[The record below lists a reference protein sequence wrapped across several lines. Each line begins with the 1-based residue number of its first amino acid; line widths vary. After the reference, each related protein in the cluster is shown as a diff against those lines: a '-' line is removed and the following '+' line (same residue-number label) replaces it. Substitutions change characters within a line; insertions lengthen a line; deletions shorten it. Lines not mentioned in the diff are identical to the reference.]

1 MLQTKYIQ
9 KSVSHFSR
17 WTRNKAAVLMSLKR
31 IVKICVLSV
40 ALLIIQEVSG
50 LQAQKTDTTT
60 LSKIIDLEEVEV
72 VGQASPDVF
81 SQIARTVTVISSQ
94 EISSSPASTIQ
105 DLLEYVVGVDIRQRN
120 TNGVQA
126 DIQLRG
132 GTFDQVLIM
141 LNGISISDPQTGHF
155 NLNLPIS
162 LSSIDRIE
170 ILHGSAA
177 RYYGSNA
184 YKGVINIIS
193 RKEKNELFAG
203 IAFGAYGLVD
213 NQFSAGISKEKYY
226 HNLDFAKS
234 KSNGYAH
241 NTDFSIGNINYE
253 GGIKLRP
260 VNIFWQGG
268 ISGKSFGANDF
279 YSPVFPDQ
287 FEEAEIGFGS
297 LGFETTGL
305 LKILTHAWFRQHKDH
320 FLLKRDEPSFYEN
333 FHKTDVYGIKIST
346 DLNSVFGITHIGFE
360 VRKESILSTVLGN
373 DLSEP
378 KAIKGV
384 DSVWYSKS
392 YERDNLGLHFDQKY
406 QTEHFYI
413 SGGFLINRNP
423 DYSNKWEI
431 FPGLDISYKILNDR
445 VKIFSSA
452 GKSLRLP
459 TFTDMFYS
467 DPVNSGNPLLQPEE
481 LLSFEW
487 GMEYKAKYLT
497 SGLTYFLD
505 YGNNVIDWIML
516 EASDVYEARNIA
528 EVQTRGIEMR
538 LGYNNANDAGNFI
551 LKRFFVN
558 YAYTDSDFSE
568 GNYESKYAG
577 DFLKHKFALSTIMQL
592 ASNIHIDYRL
602 SYSSRNGSYV
612 DFDEINGIRFSSP
625 FEAYWMNDV
634 GISYTQP
641 SFKVYLKAS
650 NLFDVEYND
659 VGNLIQAGRW
669 ITTGFEFKLEKLF
682 D

>member
-9 KSVSHFSR
+9 KSLSHFSR
-17 WTRNKAAVLMSLKR
+17 WTRNKAEVMMSLKR

-40 ALLIIQEVSG
+40 ALFIIQEVSV
-50 LQAQKTDTTT
+50 LQAQKTDTTK

-105 DLLEYVVGVDIRQRN
+105 DLLEFVAGVDIRQRN

-162 LSSIDRIE
+162 LTSIDRIE

-184 YKGVINIIS
+184 YKGVINIIT
-193 RKEKNELFAG
+193 RKEKNVISGGMSL
-203 IAFGAYGLVD
+203 GAYSLFETR
-213 NQFSAGISKEKYY
+213 FSAGRSIRNFFN
-226 HNLDFAKS
+226 NLDFSKS
-234 KSNGYAH
+234 RSNGYAH

-253 GGIKLRP
+253 GGLKFSP

-268 ISGKSFGANDF
+268 ISAKSYGANDF
-279 YSPVFPDQ
+279 YSPIFPDQ
-287 FEEAEIGFGS
+287 FEETETGFGS
-297 LGFETTGL
+297 LGFETNGNQK
-305 LKILTHAWFRQHKDH
+305 LKAHLWYRQHKDH
-320 FLLKRDEPSFYEN
+320 FLLKRDNPSFYEN
-333 FHKTDVYGIKIST
+333 FHKTDVYGVKMST
-346 DLNSVFGITHIGFE
+346 DLNSVLGITHIGIE
-360 VRKESILSTVLGN
+360 VRREAILSTILGN
-373 DLSEP
+373 ELDMP
-378 KAIKGV
+378 VAIKGV
-384 DSVWYSKS
+384 DSTWYSKN
-392 YERDNLGLHFDQKY
+392 YERSNIGLHFDQKY

-413 SGGFLINRNP
+413 SGGFLINRNL

-431 FPGLDISYKILNDR
+431 FPGLDISYKILDDR

-452 GKSLRLP
+452 GRSLRLP

-497 SGLTYFLD
+497 SGLTYFQD

-516 EASDVYEARNIA
+516 ESSDVYEARNIA

-577 DFLKHKFALSTIMQL
+577 DFLKHKFALSAIMQL
-592 ASNIHIDYRL
+592 ASNIQIDYRL
-602 SYSSRNGSYV
+602 SYSSRNGSYA

-641 SFKVYLKAS
+641 SVKVYLKIS
-650 NLFDVEYND
+650 NLFDIEYND

-669 ITTGFEFKLEKLF
+669 ITAGFEFKLEKLF